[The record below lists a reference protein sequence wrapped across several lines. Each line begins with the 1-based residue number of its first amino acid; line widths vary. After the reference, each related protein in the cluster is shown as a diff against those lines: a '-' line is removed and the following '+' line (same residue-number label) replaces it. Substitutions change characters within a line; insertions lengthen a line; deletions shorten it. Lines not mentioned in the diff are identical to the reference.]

1 MADPLL
7 SSTTD
12 LQARVEALWAD
23 RDAINADDPEVVGTV
38 TEAIDALDTGVARV
52 AEWNADGSVT
62 VNQWCKYAVLLLFKT
77 AKMDTIEHGPFE
89 YADKIPLKTDFMA
102 RGVRVVPGAQARW
115 GSYQAPGVVMMPSY
129 TNIGAYVGENTM
141 VDTWATV
148 GSCAQ
153 IGANVHLSGGVGIGG
168 VLEPAQ
174 AAPVMIGD
182 DCMIG
187 SRAIVAEG
195 ARVGQGTVL
204 GAGAI
209 LTGSIPV
216 IDVETGDEISRGEV
230 RAGCVAV
237 RGTRPKSFAGGSFG
251 LPCILVLKRLAEGE
265 RHDKGALNE
274 ILRDHGQAV

>member
-1 MADPLL
+1 M
-7 SSTTD
+7 SD
-12 LQARVEALWAD
+12 LQSRIEGLWEG
-23 RDAINADDPEVVGTV
+23 RDSLSVGDPEVVATV
-38 TEAIDALDTGVARV
+38 HEAIDALDTGMARV
-52 AEWNADGSVT
+52 AEWNPDGSVT
-62 VNQWCKYAVLLLFKT
+62 VNQWCKYAVLLLFKIS
-77 AKMDTIEHGPFE
+77 KMETIEHAPFE
-89 YADKIPLKTDFMA
+89 YADKIPLKSDYME

-129 TNIGAYVGENTM
+129 TNIGAYVGEGTM

-153 IGANVHLSGGVGIGG
+153 IGKNVHLSGGVGIGG

-182 DCMIG
+182 ECMIG

-195 ARVGQGTVL
+195 ARVGEGTVL

-209 LTGSIPV
+209 LTGSMPV
-216 IDVETGDEISRGEV
+216 IDVETGEELGRGEV
-230 RAGCVAV
+230 PSWCVAV
-237 RGTRPKSFAGGSFG
+237 AGTRPKRFPGGEFG
-251 LPCILVLKRLAEGE
+251 LPAVLVLKRLEEGQ
-265 RHDKGALNE
+265 RHDKSALND